1 MKSLSSGS
9 AVTAVALIAGTLF
22 IYARPLVAETNSL
35 QQPSIQQQK
44 REEANTG
51 TGTQPVLA
59 GIPAAAEP
67 IASASTRNSK
77 AIATEALASSVP
89 AETGSVLITSPAETY
104 VATCY
109 SLRGRTASGKMV
121 ANGLIA
127 ADPRVLPLGSRVRLD
142 AGPYSGEYLVADTGG
157 LIRGR
162 HVDIWT
168 PSTRDAM
175 RFGRRKIK
183 VTVLSYGVRHRPR
196 RVKARS

>member
-1 MKSLSSGS
+1 MKSLFRGS

-35 QQPSIQQQK
+35 QQPWIQQQK

-59 GIPAAAEP
+59 GIPAAAERT
-67 IASASTRNSK
+67 ARASTRNSK
-77 AIATEALASSVP
+77 EALASSAP
-89 AETGSVLITSPAETY
+89 SETGAALITSPVETY
-104 VATCY
+104 IATCY

-121 ANGLIA
+121 AKGLIA
-127 ADPRVLPLGSRVRLD
+127 ADPKVLPLGSRVRLD

-183 VTVLSYGVRHRPR
+183 VSVISYGVRHRPR

>member
-1 MKSLSSGS
+1 MKTLFGGS
-9 AVTAVALIAGTLF
+9 AITAIALIAGTLF

-35 QQPSIQQQK
+35 QQSPIQQQK
-44 REEANTG
+44 REEGNTG
-51 TGTQPVLA
+51 SGTQPILA
-59 GIPAAAEP
+59 GIPASAEP
-67 IASASTRNSK
+67 AAAGSPRKAKAVAS
-77 AIATEALASSVP
+77 EALASSN
-89 AETGSVLITSPAETY
+89 ATETRNGMIPGGAQTY

-121 ANGLIA
+121 AKGLIA
-127 ADPRVLPLGSRVRLD
+127 ADPKVLPLGSRVRLE
-142 AGPYSGEYLVADTGG
+142 AGPYSGEYLVADTGR

-183 VTVLSYGVRHRPR
+183 VTVLSYGLRPRPR
-196 RVKARS
+196 RVRART

>member
-1 MKSLSSGS
+1 MKSLFSGS
-9 AVTAVALIAGTLF
+9 AVTAAALIAGSLF
-22 IYARPLVAETNSL
+22 IYARPLVAETTSL

-44 REEANTG
+44 REEATTG
-51 TGTQPVLA
+51 SGTQPVLA
-59 GIPAAAEP
+59 SIPAAPDPA
-67 IASASTRNSK
+67 ANASTRNGK
-77 AIATEALASSVP
+77 ATATEGLANSAPSEGGKALSLP
-89 AETGSVLITSPAETY
+89 ETY

-121 ANGLIA
+121 AKGLIA

-142 AGPYSGEYLVADTGG
+142 AGPYSGEYLVADTGR

-162 HVDIWT
+162 HIDIWT

-183 VTVLSYGVRHRPR
+183 VTVLSHGVRPRPR

>member
-1 MKSLSSGS
+1 MKSLFSGS
-9 AVTAVALIAGTLF
+9 AVTAAALIAGSLF

-44 REEANTG
+44 REEATTG
-51 TGTQPVLA
+51 SGTQPVLA
-59 GIPAAAEP
+59 NIPAASETA
-67 IASASTRNSK
+67 ANASTRNSK
-77 AIATEALASSVP
+77 LTTTEGLATSAP
-89 AETGSVLITSPAETY
+89 AEGGKASVASLPETY

-121 ANGLIA
+121 AKGLIA

-142 AGPYSGEYLVADTGG
+142 AGPYSGEYLVADTGR

-162 HVDIWT
+162 HIDIWT

-183 VTVLSYGVRHRPR
+183 VTVISHGVRHRPR
-196 RVKARS
+196 RVKAHS

>member
-1 MKSLSSGS
+1 MKSLFSGS

-51 TGTQPVLA
+51 SGTQPVLA
-59 GIPAAAEP
+59 GIPAASEP
-67 IASASTRNSK
+67 AANTSTRNGK
-77 AIATEALASSVP
+77 AMATEGLAASAPSESGKALIASLP
-89 AETGSVLITSPAETY
+89 ETY

-121 ANGLIA
+121 AKGLIA

-142 AGPYSGEYLVADTGG
+142 AGSYSGEYLVADTGR

-175 RFGRRKIK
+175 RFGRRKVKI
-183 VTVLSYGVRHRPR
+183 TVLSYGGRYRPR
-196 RVKARS
+196 RVKAHI